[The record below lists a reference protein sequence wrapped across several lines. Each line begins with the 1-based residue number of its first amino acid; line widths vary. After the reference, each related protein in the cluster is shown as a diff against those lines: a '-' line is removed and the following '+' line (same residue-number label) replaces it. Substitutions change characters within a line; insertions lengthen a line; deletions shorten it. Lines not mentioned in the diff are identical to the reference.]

1 MLKASAKRFLE
12 AAEVSM
18 VVHPLMGTRLVCGSL
33 ERSMP
38 ILKDAENSAGEV
50 TEQHRLIHRTFLCKS
65 LLPKLFG
72 VDPWDLGLRKLQ
84 LYSAACRDLCRHP
97 PWFSGVL
104 GAEALRRI
112 Y

>member
-1 MLKASAKRFLE
+1 ME

-18 VVHPLMGTRLVCGSL
+18 VVHPLMSTRLVCGSL

-72 VDPWDLGLRKLQ
+72 VDPWDLALRKLQ